1 MKPFIKVLCVIA
13 GYLIGSIPWALIIGK
28 VFYNTDVREYG
39 SGNLGATNAGRVLG
53 KGVFYLVT
61 VLDATKALIVFEIVS
76 LFDPDL
82 ALVCGIATVL
92 GLDESL
98 VIHTISDMEQEQII
112 CGYNT
117 VINWDKTDD
126 ERVTALIEVKVT
138 PQRGEGFDRVAERI
152 YNYEEVTSLY
162 LMSGGFDM
170 TVFIEGKTMKEVA
183 QFVARK
189 LAPME
194 GVLSTSTHFV
204 LKKYKESGTKL
215 EQQKKDERLV
225 VTA

>member
-1 MKPFIKVLCVIA
+1 MKTKILR
-13 GYLIGSIPWALIIGK
+13 LIQNNSK
-28 VFYNTDVREYG
+28 ME
-39 SGNLGATNAGRVLG
+39 
-53 KGVFYLVT
+53 
-61 VLDATKALIVFEIVS
+61 TK
-76 LFDPDL
+76 D
-82 ALVCGIATVL
+82 IATML
-92 GLDESL
+92 GLDEAL
-98 VIHTISDMEQEQII
+98 VIHTIKEMEEAQII

-189 LAPME
+189 LAPMD

>member
-1 MKPFIKVLCVIA
+1 MRTKILKLIQNSSKMSTKDIA
-13 GYLIGSIPWALIIGK
+13 I
-28 VFYNTDVREYG
+28 
-39 SGNLGATNAGRVLG
+39 
-53 KGVFYLVT
+53 
-61 VLDATKALIVFEIVS
+61 
-76 LFDPDL
+76 
-82 ALVCGIATVL
+82 VL

-98 VIHTISDMEQEQII
+98 VIHTINDMEQEHII
-112 CGYNT
+112 CGYHT
-117 VINWDKTDD
+117 IINWDKTED

-183 QFVARK
+183 QFVSSK
-189 LAPME
+189 LAPLE
-194 GVLSTSTHFV
+194 GVVSTSTHFV
-204 LKKYKESGTKL
+204 LKKYKEAGTKL
-215 EQQKKDERLV
+215 ERHKKDERLV

>member
-1 MKPFIKVLCVIA
+1 MSDIRAKILRLIQNSSKMSTKDIA
-13 GYLIGSIPWALIIGK
+13 
-28 VFYNTDVREYG
+28 V
-39 SGNLGATNAGRVLG
+39 
-53 KGVFYLVT
+53 
-61 VLDATKALIVFEIVS
+61 
-76 LFDPDL
+76 
-82 ALVCGIATVL
+82 VL

-98 VIHTISDMEQEQII
+98 VIHTISDMEQEHII

-117 VINWDKTDD
+117 IINWDKTED

-183 QFVARK
+183 QFVSSK
-189 LAPME
+189 LAPLE
-194 GVLSTSTHFV
+194 GVVSTSTHFV
-204 LKKYKESGTKL
+204 LKKYKEAGTKL
-215 EQQKKDERLV
+215 EQHKKDERLV

>member
-1 MKPFIKVLCVIA
+1 MQCKKTEILRMIRNNAKLTVKDIAVMLGNDEEEVSKLIK
-13 GYLIGSIPWALIIGK
+13 
-28 VFYNTDVREYG
+28 E
-39 SGNLGATNAGRVLG
+39 
-53 KGVFYLVT
+53 
-61 VLDATKALIVFEIVS
+61 
-76 LFDPDL
+76 
-82 ALVCGIATVL
+82 
-92 GLDESL
+92 
-98 VIHTISDMEQEQII
+98 MEEEQII

-126 ERVTALIEVKVT
+126 ERVTALIEVKVQ
-138 PQRGEGFDRVAERI
+138 PQRGEGFDRIAERI

-189 LAPME
+189 LSPMD

-204 LKKYKESGTKL
+204 LKKYKEAGTKV
-215 EQQKKDERLV
+215 EQRKKDERQV
-225 VTA
+225 VMA

>member
-1 MKPFIKVLCVIA
+1 MKNIRTDILKLLKNNSKMETKDIA
-13 GYLIGSIPWALIIGK
+13 
-28 VFYNTDVREYG
+28 VM
-39 SGNLGATNAGRVLG
+39 
-53 KGVFYLVT
+53 
-61 VLDATKALIVFEIVS
+61 
-76 LFDPDL
+76 
-82 ALVCGIATVL
+82 L
-92 GLDESL
+92 GLDESV
-98 VIHTISDMEQEQII
+98 VINTIADMEQEQII

-138 PQRGEGFDRVAERI
+138 PQRGEGFDRTAERI
-152 YNYEEVTSLY
+152 YNYDEVTSLY

-194 GVLSTSTHFV
+194 EVISTSTHFV
-204 LKKYKESGTKL
+204 MKKYKEAGTKI

>member
-1 MKPFIKVLCVIA
+1 MEEKRRFLSLA
-13 GYLIGSIPWALIIGK
+13 LNGY
-28 VFYNTDVREYG
+28 REMRFRRQVMQ
-39 SGNLGATNAGRVLG
+39 NLRTKILRLLQNNSKMSHSDMAVVLG
-53 KGVFYLVT
+53 V
-61 VLDATKALIVFEIVS
+61 
-76 LFDPDL
+76 
-82 ALVCGIATVL
+82 
-92 GLDESL
+92 DES
-98 VIHTISDMEQEQII
+98 VVKNTIQDMEQEQII

-126 ERVTALIEVKVT
+126 ERVTALIEVKVE

-170 TVFIEGKTMKEVA
+170 TVLIEGKTMKEVA

-194 GVLSTSTHFV
+194 GILSTSTHFV
-204 LKKYKESGTKL
+204 LKKYKEAGTKI
-215 EQQKKDERLV
+215 EQHKKDERQA

>member
-1 MKPFIKVLCVIA
+1 MENTRIKILKLLENNSKMSAKDMAVI
-13 GYLIGSIPWALIIGK
+13 
-28 VFYNTDVREYG
+28 
-39 SGNLGATNAGRVLG
+39 LGG
-53 KGVFYLVT
+53 
-61 VLDATKALIVFEIVS
+61 E
-76 LFDPDL
+76 
-82 ALVCGIATVL
+82 
-92 GLDESL
+92 ES
-98 VIHTISDMEQEQII
+98 VIKNIISDMEQEQII

-126 ERVTALIEVKVT
+126 ERVTALIEVKVV
-138 PQRGEGFDRVAERI
+138 PQRGEGFDRIAERI

-183 QFVARK
+183 QFVSRK

-194 GVLSTSTHFV
+194 GILSTSTHFV
-204 LKKYKESGTKL
+204 LKKYKETGTKL
-215 EQQKKDERLV
+215 EQRKKDERLV

>member
-1 MKPFIKVLCVIA
+1 M
-13 GYLIGSIPWALIIGK
+13 
-28 VFYNTDVREYG
+28 
-39 SGNLGATNAGRVLG
+39 LG
-53 KGVFYLVT
+53 KNEAEVT
-61 VLDATKALIVFEIVS
+61 GLIRE
-76 LFDPDL
+76 
-82 ALVCGIATVL
+82 
-92 GLDESL
+92 
-98 VIHTISDMEQEQII
+98 MEADQII

-126 ERVTALIEVKVT
+126 ERVTALIEVKVQ

-183 QFVARK
+183 QFVSRK
-189 LAPME
+189 LSPMD

-204 LKKYKESGTKL
+204 LKKYKEAGTKI
-215 EQQKKDERLV
+215 EQRKKDERQV
-225 VTA
+225 VMA

>member
-1 MKPFIKVLCVIA
+1 MRTKILK
-13 GYLIGSIPWALIIGK
+13 LIQNHSK
-28 VFYNTDVREYG
+28 M
-39 SGNLGATNAGRVLG
+39 S
-53 KGVFYLVT
+53 
-61 VLDATKALIVFEIVS
+61 TK
-76 LFDPDL
+76 D
-82 ALVCGIATVL
+82 IATVL
-92 GLDESL
+92 GLDEAF
-98 VIHTISDMEQEQII
+98 VINEIHEMEREQII

-126 ERVTALIEVKVT
+126 ERVTALIEIKVT

-189 LAPME
+189 LAPMD

>member
-1 MKPFIKVLCVIA
+1 MQNVRIDILKLLQNYSKMNTRDIA
-13 GYLIGSIPWALIIGK
+13 
-28 VFYNTDVREYG
+28 VM
-39 SGNLGATNAGRVLG
+39 LGV
-53 KGVFYLVT
+53 
-61 VLDATKALIVFEIVS
+61 
-76 LFDPDL
+76 
-82 ALVCGIATVL
+82 
-92 GLDESL
+92 DES
-98 VIHTISDMEQEQII
+98 VIINTISDMEQEQII

-204 LKKYKESGTKL
+204 LKKYKEAGTKL

>member
-1 MKPFIKVLCVIA
+1 MNSERTKILK
-13 GYLIGSIPWALIIGK
+13 LIQNNSK
-28 VFYNTDVREYG
+28 M
-39 SGNLGATNAGRVLG
+39 S
-53 KGVFYLVT
+53 
-61 VLDATKALIVFEIVS
+61 TK
-76 LFDPDL
+76 D
-82 ALVCGIATVL
+82 IATML

-98 VIHTISDMEQEQII
+98 VINTINDMEQEQII

-126 ERVTALIEVKVT
+126 ERVTALIEVKVE

-183 QFVARK
+183 MFVSRK

-215 EQQKKDERLV
+215 EQRKKDERQV

>member
-1 MKPFIKVLCVIA
+1 MKWSCSSVEEKRWFLSLA
-13 GYLIGSIPWALIIGK
+13 LNGY
-28 VFYNTDVREYG
+28 REMRFRRQVMQ
-39 SGNLGATNAGRVLG
+39 NLRTKILRLLQNNSKMSHSDMAVVLG
-53 KGVFYLVT
+53 V
-61 VLDATKALIVFEIVS
+61 
-76 LFDPDL
+76 
-82 ALVCGIATVL
+82 
-92 GLDESL
+92 DES
-98 VIHTISDMEQEQII
+98 VVKNTIQDMEQEQII

-126 ERVTALIEVKVT
+126 ERVTALIEVKVE

-170 TVFIEGKTMKEVA
+170 TVLIEGKTMKEVA

-194 GVLSTSTHFV
+194 GILSTSTHFV
-204 LKKYKESGTKL
+204 LKKYKEAGTKI
-215 EQQKKDERLV
+215 EQHKKDERQA

>member
-1 MKPFIKVLCVIA
+1 MNYRENSEDRIMQ
-13 GYLIGSIPWALIIGK
+13 
-28 VFYNTDVREYG
+28 DVR
-39 SGNLGATNAGRVLG
+39 SKILKLIQNQSKLS
-53 KGVFYLVT
+53 
-61 VLDATKALIVFEIVS
+61 TK
-76 LFDPDL
+76 D
-82 ALVCGIATVL
+82 IATVL

-98 VIHTISDMEQEQII
+98 VINTISDMEQEQII

-117 VINWDKTDD
+117 VINWDKTED
-126 ERVTALIEVKVT
+126 ERVTALIEVKVV
-138 PQRGEGFDRVAERI
+138 PQRGEGFDRIAERI

-170 TVFIEGKTMKEVA
+170 AVFIEGKTMKEVA

-194 GVLSTSTHFV
+194 GILSTSTHFV

-215 EQQKKDERLV
+215 EQEKKDGRLV

>member
-1 MKPFIKVLCVIA
+1 MENTRIKILKLLENNSKMSAKDMAVI
-13 GYLIGSIPWALIIGK
+13 
-28 VFYNTDVREYG
+28 
-39 SGNLGATNAGRVLG
+39 LG
-53 KGVFYLVT
+53 
-61 VLDATKALIVFEIVS
+61 EE
-76 LFDPDL
+76 
-82 ALVCGIATVL
+82 
-92 GLDESL
+92 ES
-98 VIHTISDMEQEQII
+98 VIKNIISDMEQEQII

-126 ERVTALIEVKVT
+126 ERVTALIEVKVV
-138 PQRGEGFDRVAERI
+138 PQRGEGFDRIAERI

-183 QFVARK
+183 QFVSRK

-194 GVLSTSTHFV
+194 GILSTSTHFV
-204 LKKYKESGTKL
+204 LKKYKETGTKL
-215 EQQKKDERLV
+215 EQRKKDERLV

>member
-1 MKPFIKVLCVIA
+1 MKTKILRLIQNNSKMSTKDIA
-13 GYLIGSIPWALIIGK
+13 AL
-28 VFYNTDVREYG
+28 
-39 SGNLGATNAGRVLG
+39 
-53 KGVFYLVT
+53 
-61 VLDATKALIVFEIVS
+61 
-76 LFDPDL
+76 
-82 ALVCGIATVL
+82 L
-92 GLDESL
+92 GLDEAV
-98 VIHTISDMEQEQII
+98 VINILHELEQEQVI

-170 TVFIEGKTMKEVA
+170 AVFIEGKTMKEVA

-215 EQQKKDERLV
+215 EQHRKDERLV

>member
-1 MKPFIKVLCVIA
+1 MQNVRTDILK
-13 GYLIGSIPWALIIGK
+13 LI
-28 VFYNTDVREYG
+28 D
-39 SGNLGATNAGRVLG
+39 TNA
-53 KGVFYLVT
+53 KM
-61 VLDATKALIVFEIVS
+61 DTK
-76 LFDPDL
+76 D
-82 ALVCGIATVL
+82 IAVML
-92 GLDESL
+92 GLDESV
-98 VIHTISDMEQEQII
+98 VINTIHDMEQEQII

-126 ERVTALIEVKVT
+126 ERVTALIEVKVE

-183 QFVARK
+183 QFVSRK

-194 GVLSTSTHFV
+194 GILSTSTHFV
-204 LKKYKESGTKL
+204 LKKYKETGTKI

>member
-1 MKPFIKVLCVIA
+1 MENTRIKILKLLENNSKMSAKDMAVI
-13 GYLIGSIPWALIIGK
+13 
-28 VFYNTDVREYG
+28 
-39 SGNLGATNAGRVLG
+39 LG
-53 KGVFYLVT
+53 
-61 VLDATKALIVFEIVS
+61 E
-76 LFDPDL
+76 
-82 ALVCGIATVL
+82 
-92 GLDESL
+92 EEL
-98 VIHTISDMEQEQII
+98 VIKNIISDMEQEQII

-126 ERVTALIEVKVT
+126 ERVTALIEVKVV
-138 PQRGEGFDRVAERI
+138 PQRGEGFDRIAERI

-183 QFVARK
+183 QFVSRK

-194 GVLSTSTHFV
+194 GILSTSTHFV
-204 LKKYKESGTKL
+204 LKKYKETGTKL
-215 EQQKKDERLV
+215 EQRKKDERLV

>member
-1 MKPFIKVLCVIA
+1 MGAFEPMKAKSGFYIE
-13 GYLIGSIPWALIIGK
+13 GNERSI
-28 VFYNTDVREYG
+28 VMQNTRTKILKLLESNPKMSTRDMAIM
-39 SGNLGATNAGRVLG
+39 LGM
-53 KGVFYLVT
+53 
-61 VLDATKALIVFEIVS
+61 
-76 LFDPDL
+76 
-82 ALVCGIATVL
+82 
-92 GLDESL
+92 DESV
-98 VIHTISDMEQEQII
+98 VINTIQDMEQEQII

-117 VINWDKTDD
+117 IINWDKTDD
-126 ERVTALIEVKVT
+126 ERVTALIEVKVQ
-138 PQRGEGFDRVAERI
+138 PQRGKGFDHVAERI

-204 LKKYKESGTKL
+204 LKKYKEAGTKI
-215 EQQKKDERLV
+215 EQEKKDQRQV

>member
-1 MKPFIKVLCVIA
+1 MLKIRQEILNILQNNSRMSTKDIA
-13 GYLIGSIPWALIIGK
+13 
-28 VFYNTDVREYG
+28 VM
-39 SGNLGATNAGRVLG
+39 
-53 KGVFYLVT
+53 
-61 VLDATKALIVFEIVS
+61 
-76 LFDPDL
+76 
-82 ALVCGIATVL
+82 L
-92 GLDESL
+92 GLDESV
-98 VIHTISDMEQEQII
+98 VINTVHDMEQEQII

-117 VINWDKTDD
+117 VINWDKTED
-126 ERVTALIEVKVT
+126 ERVTALIEVKVQ
-138 PQRGEGFDRVAERI
+138 PQRGDGFDRIAERI

-204 LKKYKESGTKL
+204 LKKYKETGTKI
-215 EQQKKDERLV
+215 EQRKKDERQA

>member
-1 MKPFIKVLCVIA
+1 MKNIRTDILRLLKNNSKMDTKDIA
-13 GYLIGSIPWALIIGK
+13 
-28 VFYNTDVREYG
+28 VM
-39 SGNLGATNAGRVLG
+39 
-53 KGVFYLVT
+53 
-61 VLDATKALIVFEIVS
+61 
-76 LFDPDL
+76 
-82 ALVCGIATVL
+82 L
-92 GLDESL
+92 GLDESV
-98 VIHTISDMEQEQII
+98 VINTIADMEQEQII

-138 PQRGEGFDRVAERI
+138 PQRGEGFDRTAERI
-152 YNYEEVTSLY
+152 FNYDEVTSLY

-194 GVLSTSTHFV
+194 EVISTSTHFV
-204 LKKYKESGTKL
+204 MKKYKEAGTKI

>member
-1 MKPFIKVLCVIA
+1 MKTKILR
-13 GYLIGSIPWALIIGK
+13 LIQNNSQM
-28 VFYNTDVREYG
+28 
-39 SGNLGATNAGRVLG
+39 S
-53 KGVFYLVT
+53 
-61 VLDATKALIVFEIVS
+61 TK
-76 LFDPDL
+76 D
-82 ALVCGIATVL
+82 IATVL
-92 GLDESL
+92 GLDEAV
-98 VIHTISDMEQEQII
+98 VINTIDEMEQEQII

-117 VINWDKTDD
+117 VINWDKTDN

-170 TVFIEGKTMKEVA
+170 AVFIEGKTMKEVA

-215 EQQKKDERLV
+215 EQSRKDERLV

>member
-1 MKPFIKVLCVIA
+1 MENKKVEVLRLIQNNSRLSVKDIA
-13 GYLIGSIPWALIIGK
+13 
-28 VFYNTDVREYG
+28 VM
-39 SGNLGATNAGRVLG
+39 
-53 KGVFYLVT
+53 
-61 VLDATKALIVFEIVS
+61 
-76 LFDPDL
+76 
-82 ALVCGIATVL
+82 L
-92 GLDESL
+92 GLDENEVESL
-98 VIHTISDMEQEQII
+98 IKEMEKDQII

-126 ERVTALIEVKVT
+126 ERVTALIEVKVQ

-170 TVFIEGKTMKEVA
+170 TVLIEGKTMKEVA

-189 LAPME
+189 LSPMD

-204 LKKYKESGTKL
+204 LKKYKESGTKI
-215 EQQKKDERLV
+215 EQRKKDERQV
-225 VTA
+225 VMA

>member
-1 MKPFIKVLCVIA
+1 MKTKILR
-13 GYLIGSIPWALIIGK
+13 LIQNNSK
-28 VFYNTDVREYG
+28 ME
-39 SGNLGATNAGRVLG
+39 
-53 KGVFYLVT
+53 
-61 VLDATKALIVFEIVS
+61 TK
-76 LFDPDL
+76 D
-82 ALVCGIATVL
+82 IATML
-92 GLDESL
+92 GLDEAL
-98 VIHTISDMEQEQII
+98 VIHTIKEMEEEQII

-189 LAPME
+189 LAPMD

>member
-1 MKPFIKVLCVIA
+1 MQNIKTEILRMIRNNAKLTVRDIA
-13 GYLIGSIPWALIIGK
+13 
-28 VFYNTDVREYG
+28 VM
-39 SGNLGATNAGRVLG
+39 LG
-53 KGVFYLVT
+53 KDEAEVT
-61 VLDATKALIVFEIVS
+61 GLIRE
-76 LFDPDL
+76 
-82 ALVCGIATVL
+82 
-92 GLDESL
+92 
-98 VIHTISDMEQEQII
+98 MEADQII

-126 ERVTALIEVKVT
+126 ERVTALIEVKVQ

-183 QFVARK
+183 QFVSRK
-189 LAPME
+189 LSPMD

-204 LKKYKESGTKL
+204 LKKYKEAGTQI
-215 EQQKKDERLV
+215 EQKKKDERQV
-225 VTA
+225 VMA

>member
-1 MKPFIKVLCVIA
+1 MQ
-13 GYLIGSIPWALIIGK
+13 
-28 VFYNTDVREYG
+28 NTRLKILKMIENNPKLETKDM
-39 SGNLGATNAGRVLG
+39 ATM
-53 KGVFYLVT
+53 
-61 VLDATKALIVFEIVS
+61 
-76 LFDPDL
+76 
-82 ALVCGIATVL
+82 L
-92 GLDESL
+92 GLDESFIINT
-98 VIHTISDMEQEQII
+98 IHDMEQEQII

-126 ERVTALIEVKVT
+126 ERVIALIEVKVT
-138 PQRGEGFDRVAERI
+138 PQRGQGFDKIAERI

-170 TVFIEGKTMKEVA
+170 TVIIEGKTMKEVA
-183 QFVARK
+183 QFVSRK

-204 LKKYKESGTKL
+204 LKKYKENGTKI
-215 EQQKKDERLV
+215 EQRKKDERQV

>member
-1 MKPFIKVLCVIA
+1 M
-13 GYLIGSIPWALIIGK
+13 
-28 VFYNTDVREYG
+28 
-39 SGNLGATNAGRVLG
+39 
-53 KGVFYLVT
+53 
-61 VLDATKALIVFEIVS
+61 
-76 LFDPDL
+76 
-82 ALVCGIATVL
+82 
-92 GLDESL
+92 GLDEAV
-98 VIHTISDMEQEQII
+98 VINILHELEQEQVI

-170 TVFIEGKTMKEVA
+170 AVFIEGKTMKEVA

-215 EQQKKDERLV
+215 EQRQER
-225 VTA
+225 

>member
-1 MKPFIKVLCVIA
+1 MQQERTKILK
-13 GYLIGSIPWALIIGK
+13 LIENNSKL
-28 VFYNTDVREYG
+28 
-39 SGNLGATNAGRVLG
+39 
-53 KGVFYLVT
+53 
-61 VLDATKALIVFEIVS
+61 ATKDIAVMLGMDE
-76 LFDPDL
+76 
-82 ALVCGIATVL
+82 ALVINA
-92 GLDESL
+92 
-98 VIHTISDMEQEQII
+98 IKDMEQEQII

-117 VINWDKTDD
+117 IINWDKTDD
-126 ERVTALIEVKVT
+126 ERVTALIEVKVE

-152 YNYEEVTSLY
+152 YNYEEVTSLF

-194 GVLSTSTHFV
+194 GVKSTSTHFV
-204 LKKYKESGTKL
+204 LKKYKEGGTKL
-215 EQQKKDERLV
+215 EQSKKDERLV

>member
-1 MKPFIKVLCVIA
+1 M
-13 GYLIGSIPWALIIGK
+13 
-28 VFYNTDVREYG
+28 EE
-39 SGNLGATNAGRVLG
+39 LGTTMNNMR
-53 KGVFYLVT
+53 
-61 VLDATKALIVFEIVS
+61 TKILKILENNS
-76 LFDPDL
+76 NMSTKD
-82 ALVCGIATVL
+82 IATVL

-98 VIHTISDMEQEQII
+98 VIHTIQDMEQEEII

-117 VINWDKTDD
+117 VINWEKTDE
-126 ERVTALIEVKVT
+126 ERVTALIEVKVEL
-138 PQRGEGFDRVAERI
+138 QRGEGFDRVAGRI

-189 LAPME
+189 LAPTQ
-194 GVLSTSTHFV
+194 GILSTLTHFV
-204 LKKYKESGTKL
+204 LKKYKETGAKIH
-215 EQQKKDERLV
+215 QQKKDERLV

>member
-1 MKPFIKVLCVIA
+1 MKTKILKLIQHNSKLSTNDIA
-13 GYLIGSIPWALIIGK
+13 TMLGLEE
-28 VFYNTDVREYG
+28 TDVI
-39 SGNLGATNAGRVLG
+39 NT
-53 KGVFYLVT
+53 
-61 VLDATKALIVFEIVS
+61 
-76 LFDPDL
+76 
-82 ALVCGIATVL
+82 IAQL
-92 GLDESL
+92 EKD
-98 VIHTISDMEQEQII
+98 QII

-117 VINWDKTDD
+117 IINWDKTND
-126 ERVTALIEVKVT
+126 ERVTALIEVKVQ
-138 PQRGEGFDRVAERI
+138 PMRGEGFERVAERI

-189 LAPME
+189 LAPMD

-204 LKKYKESGTKL
+204 LKKYKEAGTKL
-215 EQQKKDERLV
+215 ELNKKDERLV

>member
-1 MKPFIKVLCVIA
+1 MAVILGEEESVIKNI
-13 GYLIGSIPWALIIGK
+13 
-28 VFYNTDVREYG
+28 
-39 SGNLGATNAGRVLG
+39 
-53 KGVFYLVT
+53 
-61 VLDATKALIVFEIVS
+61 
-76 LFDPDL
+76 
-82 ALVCGIATVL
+82 
-92 GLDESL
+92 
-98 VIHTISDMEQEQII
+98 ISDMEQEQII

-126 ERVTALIEVKVT
+126 ERVTALIEVKVV
-138 PQRGEGFDRVAERI
+138 PQRGEGFDRIAERI

-183 QFVARK
+183 QFVSRK

-194 GVLSTSTHFV
+194 GILSTSTHFV
-204 LKKYKESGTKL
+204 LKKYKETGTKL
-215 EQQKKDERLV
+215 EQRKKDERLV

>member
-1 MKPFIKVLCVIA
+1 MQNIRTQILKLLENNSKM
-13 GYLIGSIPWALIIGK
+13 
-28 VFYNTDVREYG
+28 D
-39 SGNLGATNAGRVLG
+39 
-53 KGVFYLVT
+53 
-61 VLDATKALIVFEIVS
+61 TK
-76 LFDPDL
+76 DL
-82 ALVCGIATVL
+82 AVML
-92 GLDESL
+92 GMDESV
-98 VIHTISDMEQEQII
+98 VINTISDMEQEQII

-126 ERVTALIEVKVT
+126 ERVTALIEVKVA

-204 LKKYKESGTKL
+204 LKKYKENGIKL
-215 EQQKKDERLV
+215 EQNKKDERLV

>member
-1 MKPFIKVLCVIA
+1 MKNIRTDILRLLKNNSKMETKDIA
-13 GYLIGSIPWALIIGK
+13 
-28 VFYNTDVREYG
+28 VM
-39 SGNLGATNAGRVLG
+39 
-53 KGVFYLVT
+53 
-61 VLDATKALIVFEIVS
+61 
-76 LFDPDL
+76 
-82 ALVCGIATVL
+82 L
-92 GLDESL
+92 GLDESV
-98 VIHTISDMEQEQII
+98 VINTIADMEQEQII

-138 PQRGEGFDRVAERI
+138 PQRGEGFDRTAERI
-152 YNYEEVTSLY
+152 YNYDEVTSLY

-194 GVLSTSTHFV
+194 EVISTSTHFV
-204 LKKYKESGTKL
+204 MKKYKEAGTKI